1 MKVWLTQTEI
11 TANNLATKIRAKSM
25 IMPVLISKAL
35 PKKNLIINDN
45 TWLII
50 TSITAISYW
59 YLPKP
64 KNIVVM
70 GQASADYAKAQGFIE
85 PIVAPGQG
93 SESLLKNVK
102 IPKHAEII
110 VASATS
116 RRGLLEPELSRQGY
130 QVTSLDLYENLANRT
145 NIAVIAEQIAETD
158 LIVVASQQAIELLL
172 PLLKQKPITWLTLP
186 RLASSLKNQVNGK
199 ILVANDSYG
208 LAELANKCY
217 LEG

>member
-11 TANNLATKIRAKSM
+11 TANNLATKISAKSV
-25 IMPVLISKAL
+25 ITPVLISKAL
-35 PKKNLIINDN
+35 PKQNLTITDN

-64 KNIVVM
+64 KNVIVM
-70 GQASADYAKAQGFIE
+70 GQASADYAKAQGFVE
-85 PIVAPGQG
+85 PIVFAGLG
-93 SESLLKNVK
+93 SEALLKNVT

-110 VASATS
+110 VASASS
-116 RRGLLEPELSRQGY
+116 RRGLLEPELTRQGY
-130 QVTSLDLYENLANRT
+130 QVTSLDLYENLAHKT
-145 NIAVIAEQIAETD
+145 NITAIAKQIADTD
-158 LIVVASQQAIELLL
+158 LIVVASQQAIDLLL

-186 RLASSLKNQVNGK
+186 RLANSLKNQVQGK

-217 LEG
+217 LGG